1 MRLIV
6 SVLAAL
12 LITGCGGGGGPATVA
27 VPEPGPSL
35 PLPQGD
41 NVLPVTVNNGP
52 VGRNVNRLYATVTIC
67 APGNASQC
75 QTFDHVLVDTGSTG
89 LRLLATEVRSDLAQS
104 LLTGAQGLPLL
115 NCVKFIDNTFGWGPV
130 TSVDVRLAGKTAVN
144 LPIQLM
150 GDPAYA
156 GLAAA
161 CPGGIPLDTVA
172 SLGGKGVLGIGLFKQ
187 DCGPGC
193 TTTENN
199 SVYFTCGTLACTAV
213 QPSVASLAQQ
223 VANPIA
229 RFAGDNNGLLLDL
242 PAADPQGNTSLS
254 GALMFGVG
262 TRANNQLTNR
272 NWLSTGANGYVTTVL
287 AGNNL
292 SRSFIDTGSNA
303 LFFDSAA
310 IPLCP
315 GSATIRFYCPTARV
329 NAAATQI
336 GSNGATLPV
345 TFAVDNALT
354 LFASPL
360 KAVLPTLAGNLGDSQ
375 GFDWGLPFFYGRR
388 VFLGIEGEP
397 SPAGSGPYYA
407 F

>member
-1 MRLIV
+1 MRLILLA
-6 SVLAAL
+6 LAAL
-12 LITGCGGGGGPATVA
+12 LMAGCGGGGGPASVP
-27 VPEPGPSL
+27 VPEPGPIL

-41 NVLPVTVNNGP
+41 NVLPVTVNDGP

-67 APGNASQC
+67 APGSTSQC
-75 QTFDHVLVDTGSTG
+75 QTIDHVLVDTGSTG
-89 LRLLATEVRSDLAQS
+89 LRLLASEVRPDLAQTQ
-104 LLTGAQGLPLL
+104 LTGAQGFPLL

-130 TSVDVRLAGKTAVN
+130 ASVDVKLAGKTATS
-144 LPIQLM
+144 LPVQLM
-150 GDPAYA
+150 GDPAFA

-172 SLGGKGVLGIGLFKQ
+172 SLGGKGVLGVGLFKQ

-193 TTTENN
+193 TTIADNN
-199 SVYFTCGTLACTAV
+199 VYFTCSSAACISV
-213 QPSVASLAQQ
+213 QPSVASLTQQ

-229 RFAGDNNGLLLDL
+229 RFDGDNNGLLLDL
-242 PAADPQGNTSLS
+242 PAADAQGNTSLS

-262 TRANNQLTNR
+262 TRANNQLTTS
-272 NWLSTGANGYVTTVL
+272 NWLSTGLNGYVTTVM
-287 AGNNL
+287 AGKNL

-303 LFFDSAA
+303 LFFDSAG

-315 GSATIRFYCPTARV
+315 GSGTIRFFCPSSRV
-329 NAAATQI
+329 NANATLM
-336 GSNGATLPV
+336 GRNGATLPV
-345 TFAVDNALT
+345 SFAVDNAQT

-360 KAVLPTLAGNLGDSQ
+360 RAVLPTLAGNLGDAQ

-388 VFLGIEGEP
+388 VFLGIEGEV
-397 SPAGSGPYYA
+397 SPAGIGPYYA

>member
-1 MRLIV
+1 MRLTLWL
-6 SVLAAL
+6 LAAL
-12 LITGCGGGGGPATVA
+12 LIAGCGGGGGSATVS

-41 NVLPVTVNNGP
+41 NVLPVAVDGGP
-52 VGRNVNRLYATVTIC
+52 DGRNVNRLYATVTIC
-67 APGNASQC
+67 APGSTSQC
-75 QTFDHVLVDTGSTG
+75 QTIDHVLVDTGSTG
-89 LRLLATEVRSDLAQS
+89 LRLLASEVRPDLARN
-104 LLTGAQGLPLL
+104 LLTGAQGFPLL
-115 NCVKFIDNTFGWGPV
+115 NCVKFIDDTFGWGPV
-130 TSVDVRLAGKTAVN
+130 ASVDVQLAGKTAAR
-144 LPIQLM
+144 LPIQLI
-150 GDPAYA
+150 GDPAYT

-161 CPGGIPLDTVA
+161 CPGGTRIDSVA
-172 SLGGKGVLGIGLFKQ
+172 GLGGKGVLGIGLYKQ

-193 TTTENN
+193 TTIASNDR
-199 SVYFTCGTLACTAV
+199 YFTCSTTACASV
-213 QPSVASLAQQ
+213 QPSIASLAQQ

-242 PAADPQGNTSLS
+242 PAAGAQGNTSLS

-262 TRANNQLTNR
+262 TRTNNQLTTR
-272 NWLSTGANGYVTTVL
+272 NWLGTGANGYVTTVM
-287 AGNNL
+287 AGKAM

-329 NAAATQI
+329 NANANLI
-336 GSNGATLPV
+336 GTNGATLPV

-360 KAVLPTLAGNLGDSQ
+360 KAVLPTLAGNLGDAQ

-388 VFLGIEGEP
+388 VFFGIEDEA
-397 SPAGSGPYYA
+397 SPVGTGPYYA